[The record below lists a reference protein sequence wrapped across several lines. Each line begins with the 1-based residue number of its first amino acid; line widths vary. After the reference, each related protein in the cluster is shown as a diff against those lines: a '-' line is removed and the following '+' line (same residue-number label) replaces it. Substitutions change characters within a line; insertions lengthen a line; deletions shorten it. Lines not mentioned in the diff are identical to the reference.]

1 MKEHGWTSIDK
12 TRLCV
17 IISSATMN
25 KVFVCVLVL
34 ALVAV
39 ISVTGKSSVAQWQPF
54 RVRDRNVFK
63 FAVAILVKEC
73 RKRYIITL
81 SSHQISFKQ

>member
-25 KVFVCVLVL
+25 RVFVCVLVL

-39 ISVTGKSSVAQWQPF
+39 ISVTGKYSVAQWQPF
-54 RVRDRNVFK
+54 GVRDSNILFK
-63 FAVAILVKEC
+63 FVIAILVKEY
-73 RKRYIITL
+73 RKNVY
-81 SSHQISFKQ
+81 

>member
-1 MKEHGWTSIDK
+1 MKENGWTSIDK

-25 KVFVCVLVL
+25 KVFVCVFVL

-39 ISVTGKSSVAQWQPF
+39 ISVTGKSSEAQWQPF
-54 RVRDRNVFK
+54 DVRDSNILFK
-63 FAVAILVKEC
+63 FVVAILVKE
-73 RKRYIITL
+73 
-81 SSHQISFKQ
+81 ISFKQ